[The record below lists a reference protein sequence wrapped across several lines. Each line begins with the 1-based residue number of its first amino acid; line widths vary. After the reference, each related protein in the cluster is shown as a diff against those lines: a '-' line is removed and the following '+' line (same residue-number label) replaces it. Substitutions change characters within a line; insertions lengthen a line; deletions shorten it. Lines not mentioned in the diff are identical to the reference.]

1 MGFWRRFRDAWR
13 NFWNGSETTTLTLK
27 DKELAQW
34 LGIDP
39 SQDRL
44 SEVTYFTCL
53 MMMAETIGK
62 LPLKYYQTTE
72 EGKIRADPDD
82 MTRLLTIRPNP
93 VMTPTAL
100 FTACEINCQHYGN
113 GYIWIQ
119 RQVHIVAQTEHSLC
133 TTTEVRTELSA
144 IPQILHIVSLSCQIV
159 CLVIAEGHVGA
170 TAYEQ

>member
-53 MMMAETIGK
+53 KMMAETIGK
-62 LPLKYYQTTE
+62 LPLNTTRRQKKE
-72 EGKIRADPDD
+72 RSGP
-82 MTRLLTIRPNP
+82 TRTI
-93 VMTPTAL
+93 
-100 FTACEINCQHYGN
+100 
-113 GYIWIQ
+113 
-119 RQVHIVAQTEHSLC
+119 
-133 TTTEVRTELSA
+133 
-144 IPQILHIVSLSCQIV
+144 
-159 CLVIAEGHVGA
+159 
-170 TAYEQ
+170 